1 MARGSLTE
9 AIAVATMTSV
19 GLVGAV
25 LGPFFAD
32 SGRLI
37 LKLFVSDRRR
47 SHLWRYVGALRFG
60 VRRLETLGP
69 AN

>member
-1 MARGSLTE
+1 MGEPRWGHIRRRTGLYGPGSDR
-9 AIAVATMTSV
+9 IW
-19 GLVGAV
+19 AV
-25 LGPFFAD
+25 LAD
-32 SGRLI
+32 LGRLI